1 MTDKRLF
8 PPFPSVTSVYS
19 VTALQRY
26 SVYSGILQRYI
37 TALQCLQRYSVYS
50 VTAVDY
56 SVYSVTV
63 FTAVDYRSV
72 KLFRLQQISFQTA

>member
-37 TALQCLQRYSVYS
+37 TALQCLQRYSGRLQCLQR
-50 VTAVDY
+50 Y

-63 FTAVDYRSV
+63 FTA
-72 KLFRLQQISFQTA
+72 LQR